1 METQPAAETKKH
13 VMHRLVA
20 WSERRPGKE
29 QERFKDAVFGLDA
42 IAAYARDL
50 GDMSLTVEKDFD
62 WGNNACHAITPQWN
76 TRRHIA
82 VYLE

>member
-1 METQPAAETKKH
+1 MQ
-13 VMHRLVA
+13 RLVA

-29 QERFKDAVFGLDA
+29 QERFKDAVFGLEA